1 MEYKRQHQN
10 GFGEEA
16 TVSERTWRIGDCIRM
31 DMEYRRPY
39 WNGIWSISDSIRTD
53 LEKRYSVSKSYEC
66 RIEFTGYGYEMCP
79 EVADLNSDH
88 GKINGKYKK

>member
-16 TVSERTWRIGDCIRM
+16 TVSERIWRIGDCIRM

-39 WNGIWSISDSIRTD
+39 WIWSISDSIRTD

-79 EVADLNSDH
+79 EAADLNLDH
-88 GKINGKYKK
+88 KKIDGKYKK

>member
-16 TVSERTWRIGDCIRM
+16 TVSERTWRIGD
-31 DMEYRRPY
+31 
-39 WNGIWSISDSIRTD
+39 SIRTD
-53 LEKRYSVSKSYEC
+53 LEKRYSVSKSYEYG
-66 RIEFTGYGYEMCP
+66 IESTGYGYEMCP
-79 EVADLNSDH
+79 EVADLNSGH